1 MRFNLQRSV
10 EIQGSPAPGFTS
22 GQALAAPKSKRFGI
36 EGRIV
41 RFEKER
47 DVLVVN
53 VAKTKVSGGIGGGG
67 VAGDPAPSSVK
78 NGAELTFA
86 VVPEGSVL
94 KRTVVKS
101 VKGGGLNDGT
111 RESFVSALK
120 AIPTDR
126 NVVFSFEK
134 NPKGQPEWLLKMI
147 QIRMTQA
154 ELDARLEEITVEE

>member
-1 MRFNLQRSV
+1 M
-10 EIQGSPAPGFTS
+10 SPARRLATLALALLVTGSVAWP
-22 GQALAAPKSKRFGI
+22 ALAAEKSKRFGI

-53 VAKTKVSGGIGGGG
+53 VVKTKVSGGFGGGG
-67 VAGDPAPSSVK
+67 VAGDPAPGSVK
-78 NGAELTFA
+78 NGAELAFA

-111 RESFVSALK
+111 RASFLAALK
-120 AIPTDR
+120 AIPSDR

-147 QIRMTQA
+147 QIRMTQE
-154 ELDARLEEITVEE
+154 ELDKRLAEITVEE